1 MFNIFNKSYRKSFII
16 KKKLKKL
23 IRLIK
28 SLDKLDW
35 KIDYSKTNKSVTRI
49 TNTYIGIELNGN
61 VINVDYNNTPVISIP
76 RTMAIFE
83 EYYNQI
89 IDFMEYTRDDIV
101 KSSDFMVD
109 YNKLD
114 DVLKEVSHG
123 K

>member
-89 IDFMEYTRDDIV
+89 IDFMEYTRDDIL
-101 KSSDFMVD
+101 KSTDFMVD